1 MSDLLLRAE
10 LEKLAVTLN
19 TSVAELGFL
28 AHLDVQALREL
39 RAATSAALFD
49 RHVKRF
55 QRLADSTKLLPNKL
69 VAVITSK
76 VIPPALSAQVTGL
89 LDADDAVDLA
99 GRLELSYLADICV
112 AMDPRRAQPVLQ
124 AMPSATVVDVA
135 MEMLRRRDFMPM
147 ARFVDALT
155 NAQISAVAQRMT
167 AEGLLQVG
175 FFVESDERLSQLIGL
190 LDDEQLAGTMPAAA
204 AQDGQ
209 LWPQVLSLVER
220 LDVTQRAR
228 LGNLLSSATPELLD
242 SLNKALFER
251 DLWRASLPMLE
262 AMDDAAQEIVVA
274 ALASHADQAGEPD
287 HLDAFLQ
294 SLSDGLRRKVQIALG
309 RV

>member
-28 AHLDVQALREL
+28 AHLDVAALREL
-39 RAATSAALFD
+39 RAAASAALFD

-69 VAVITSK
+69 VAVITAK
-76 VIPPALSAQVTGL
+76 VIPPAVSAQITGL
-89 LDADDAVDLA
+89 LEPDDAVDLA
-99 GRLELSYLADICV
+99 ARLDVNYLADICV
-112 AMDPRRAQPVLQ
+112 AMDPRRAAPVLQ
-124 AMPSATVVDVA
+124 AMPSTTVVEVA

-155 NAQISAVAQRMT
+155 EDQISAVAQRMT
-167 AEGLLQVG
+167 SEGLLQVG
-175 FFVESDERLSQLIGL
+175 FFVESEARLSQLIGL
-190 LDDEQLAGTMPAAA
+190 LSDAQLAGTMPAAA

-220 LDVTQRAR
+220 LDETQQGR
-228 LGNLLSSATPELLD
+228 LGNLLASATPEILD
-242 SLNKALFER
+242 SLNQALFDR

-262 AMDDAAQEIVVA
+262 AMDDAAQEVVVA
-274 ALASHADQAGEPD
+274 ALASHADRAGEPD
-287 HLDAFLQ
+287 HLESFLQ
-294 SLSDGLRRKVQIALG
+294 SLSDRLQRKVQIALG

>member
-10 LEKLAVTLN
+10 LEKFAVTLN

-28 AHLDVQALREL
+28 AHLDVAALREL
-39 RAATSAALFD
+39 RAAASAALFD

-69 VAVITSK
+69 VAVITAK
-76 VIPPALSAQVTGL
+76 VIPPAVSAQITGL
-89 LDADDAVDLA
+89 LEPDDAVDLA
-99 GRLELSYLADICV
+99 ARLDVDYLADICV
-112 AMDPRRAQPVLQ
+112 AMDPRRAAPVLQ
-124 AMPSATVVDVA
+124 AMPSTTVVEVA

-155 NAQISAVAQRMT
+155 EDQISAVAQRMT
-167 AEGLLQVG
+167 SEGLLQVG
-175 FFVESDERLSQLIGL
+175 FFVESEARLSQLIGL
-190 LDDEQLAGTMPAAA
+190 LSDAQLAGTMPAAA

-220 LDVTQRAR
+220 LDPAQQGR
-228 LGNLLSSATPELLD
+228 LGNLLASATPEILD
-242 SLNKALFER
+242 SLNQALFDR

-262 AMDDAAQEIVVA
+262 AMDDAAQEVVVA
-274 ALASHADQAGEPD
+274 ALASHADRAGEPD
-287 HLDAFLQ
+287 HLESFLQ
-294 SLSDGLRRKVQIALG
+294 SLSDRLQRKVQIALG